1 MYHIVLYSHHTSKQN
16 FMYLFIST
24 IRVSNINVRP
34 DEFGMWRERERT
46 KSGTRWCERRYL
58 IAKVCGFDENCDE
71 FSKDAVMYTS
81 TL

>member
-1 MYHIVLYSHHTSKQN
+1 MNLGCGE
-16 FMYLFIST
+16 
-24 IRVSNINVRP
+24 RER
-34 DEFGMWRERERT
+34 ERERERT

>member
-1 MYHIVLYSHHTSKQN
+1 MNLGCGE
-16 FMYLFIST
+16 
-24 IRVSNINVRP
+24 R
-34 DEFGMWRERERT
+34 ERERERT